1 MDKIKSVTR
10 TEITRI
16 IVTPRKIYAKHI
28 TVYKTE
34 FLNKPK
40 DKNNKQLI

>member
-1 MDKIKSVTR
+1 MDKIKSITR

-16 IVTPRKIYAKHI
+16 VVTPRKIYSKHI

-40 DKNNKQLI
+40 NKDNK